1 MNDHTIIKVVAIVSL
16 SILESVAMVTGHD
29 GILFLPV
36 AGLIGG
42 IAGYGIRDLKAA
54 TTKGGV
60 H

>member
-1 MNDHTIIKVVAIVSL
+1 MEDNTILRIIAIVSL

-29 GILFLPV
+29 GALFLPV
-36 AGLIGG
+36 AGLIGC
-42 IAGYGIRDLKAA
+42 IAGYGLRDLKAA